1 MFHFIMALLAVFGI
15 PALIAYFLALVFPIG
30 RLGKRWSNPRRM
42 RIVMAIAIYVL
53 LLVSEFLLF
62 YWASFDR

>member
-15 PALIAYFLALVFPIG
+15 PALIAYFLALVVPIA
-30 RLGKRWSNPRRM
+30 RFGKRWSNPRRM